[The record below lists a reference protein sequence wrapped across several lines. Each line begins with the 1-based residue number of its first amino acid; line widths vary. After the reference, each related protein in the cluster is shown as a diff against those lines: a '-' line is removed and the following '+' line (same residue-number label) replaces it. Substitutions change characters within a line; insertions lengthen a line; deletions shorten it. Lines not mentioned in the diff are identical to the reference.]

1 MLLVQK
7 GGGSNYNVKEQL
19 VGVQNRQT
27 ARHFNVLPSSNRS
40 DTVAASNQHVL
51 LAGRTA
57 GNTCGLTH
65 PTDESLVDL
74 QSRLTLYIKMINL
87 AELTERW
94 SARVPV

>member
-7 GGGSNYNVKEQL
+7 GGGSNCNAKEQL

-27 ARHFNVLPSSNRS
+27 ARHFNVLPS
-40 DTVAASNQHVL
+40 NQQAL
-51 LAGRTA
+51 LAGKTA
-57 GNTCGLTH
+57 GNTCGLIH